1 MLFFMRIFLALLLCS
16 ILFCCHEPKKDYPV
30 PNKKDINDVVRAV
43 ISQQTIVERTDS
55 AGRIIDKQTGHIR
68 INSLDNLSLSVDLK
82 KVKVVPADQESMYG
96 VTINFLVDP
105 KISSHFNQ
113 IDYHYLFFQ
122 NDTLSRFKIDT
133 TTITNTF
140 FTSEAKYKKRV
151 SMGDRIPIYT
161 LSIPVF
167 SLDQKQ
173 AYVLLDI
180 FIGLNNAQGY
190 AFVVKKINGKW
201 LIVRQWSTWIS

>member
-1 MLFFMRIFLALLLCS
+1 MRIFLALLLCS
-16 ILFCCHEPKKDYPV
+16 ILFSCHEPKKDYPI
-30 PNKKDINDVVRAV
+30 PSNKDINDVVRAV

-55 AGRIIDKQTGHIR
+55 AGRTIDKRTGR
-68 INSLDNLSLSVDLK
+68 ILSNSLDNLSLSVDLR
-82 KVKVVPADQESMYG
+82 KVKVVPADQESIYG

-105 KISSHFNQ
+105 KMSSHFNQ

-122 NDTLSRFKIDT
+122 NDTLSHFKIDT
-133 TTITNTF
+133 AAIPNTVFTN
-140 FTSEAKYKKRV
+140 ADKLKKTKGRND
-151 SMGDRIPIYT
+151 DRPYYR

-190 AFVVKKINGKW
+190 AFIVKKINGKW
-201 LIVRQWSTWIS
+201 QIIRQWSTWIS